1 MIVQCS
7 QRKLNSIVND
17 TVRNS
22 VEKHV
27 HLNEIDLVI
36 GQNYRVYGVTFY
48 DGIPWYLLCG
58 DSNDDYPTPYC
69 SVFFSM
75 IDASIEEAWK
85 LSLHSFN
92 LGSAALL
99 PDIWAD
105 DGEFL
110 EKLVDGNTTA
120 IADFNKLKQ
129 RNNL

>member
-7 QRKLNSIVND
+7 QCKLSSIVDNTIRNSI
-17 TVRNS
+17 
-22 VEKHV
+22 EKRV
-27 HLNEIDLVI
+27 HLHELDLVI
-36 GQNYRVYGVTFY
+36 GQNYRVYRVTFY

-58 DSNDDYPTPYC
+58 ESEDEYPKPYC

-75 IDASIEEAWK
+75 IDASIEEGWK

-92 LGSAALL
+92 LGGAALL

-110 EKLVDGNTTA
+110 EKLLDGNTTA
-120 IADFNKLKQ
+120 IAEFNKLKQ
-129 RNNL
+129 HYTS